1 MLHIRNI
8 SLVFGEWF
16 ALSEEEEAKGVI
28 LIWNNNPL
36 NMNGY
41 NFTSLN
47 STGEAQAFPYSASI
61 EDPLYRQYKPAV
73 KELIPLPKAVLYLLM
88 AALVVVGVAYAIIG
102 HLIKDL
108 AMDIAD
114 CMLGPPDD
122 EDMDKD
128 NNPHRISSSH
138 PPSAHP
144 FAHNA
149 FHVWDQDDVVIP
161 LPPDESPQTSPL
173 LLAAIPYIPSF
184 FPHSHSPTSHSSLA
198 FSGSPGPTME
208 TSIPREF

>member
-1 MLHIRNI
+1 
-8 SLVFGEWF
+8 
-16 ALSEEEEAKGVI
+16 
-28 LIWNNNPL
+28 
-36 NMNGY
+36 MNGY
-41 NFTSLN
+41 NFTGFN
-47 STGEAQAFPYSASI
+47 STHEAHAYPYSASI
-61 EDPLYRQYKPAV
+61 DDPLYRQYKPPV

-108 AMDIAD
+108 AIDIAD
-114 CMLGPPDD
+114 CMLGPPGD
-122 EDMDKD
+122 EDKDKD
-128 NNPHRISSSH
+128 DPQRMGSH

-161 LPPDESPQTSPL
+161 LSRDESPQTSPL

-184 FPHSHSPTSHSSLA
+184 FPHSHSPSSH
-198 FSGSPGPTME
+198 GSPGFPNYPE
-208 TSIPREF
+208 TSKEIPGEF

>member
-1 MLHIRNI
+1 
-8 SLVFGEWF
+8 
-16 ALSEEEEAKGVI
+16 
-28 LIWNNNPL
+28 
-36 NMNGY
+36 
-41 NFTSLN
+41 
-47 STGEAQAFPYSASI
+47 PYSASVD
-61 EDPLYRQYKPAV
+61 DPLYRQYTPPV

-108 AMDIAD
+108 AIDIT
-114 CMLGPPDD
+114 CVLGPTGD
-122 EDMDKD
+122 EDKD
-128 NNPHRISSSH
+128 ENDPQRMGSH

-161 LPPDESPQTSPL
+161 LSRDESPQTSPL

-184 FPHSHSPTSHSSLA
+184 FPHSHSPPSH
-198 FSGSPGPTME
+198 GSPGFPNCPE
-208 TSIPREF
+208 TSKEIPGEF